1 MFDIQEELK
10 KLPAKPGVYLMHN
23 AQDEII
29 YVGKAR
35 ILKNR
40 VRQYFQSSYKRSVK
54 IEHMVSHIAYFEYI
68 ITDSELEALVL
79 ECNLIKEHRPHYN
92 TMLKDDKSYPYIR
105 VTVQEDYPR
114 ILFCRNVKRDKSKY
128 FGPYT
133 SAGAVKETIELMHKV
148 YKIRNCSR
156 VLPRDIGKERPCLYH
171 QIRQCDA
178 PCQGY
183 ISKEQYRENVE
194 QALRFLN
201 GDDKK
206 ILKDLEEKMLAASA
220 AMEFEDA
227 AEYRDLM
234 NSVKRIGEKQ
244 KINDTGGDDRDI
256 IALAKAGDEAVVAIF
271 FIRNGKLLGRDH
283 FHMGGIGDS
292 EKSEILMD
300 FVKQFYMGTPFIPR
314 EILLQEEVP
323 DTEIL
328 EKWLSDKRGGKVS
341 FLTPKRGTKHK
352 MMELAY
358 KNAQNVLIKDSEKL
372 KREEHRTIGAVH
384 ELEQLLGIR
393 GLNRM
398 EAFDISNTN
407 GYENV
412 ASMVVFEKGKARRSD
427 YRKFKIRT
435 VAGPDDY
442 RCMEEALT
450 RRFSHGIRETAE
462 RSEKGLD
469 PSLGSFTR
477 FPDILMMDGGKG
489 QVNVA
494 LKVLDDLGL
503 SIPVCGM
510 VKDDYHRTRGLY
522 YNNEIIQFPKN
533 SEAFRMITRLQDEAH
548 RFAIEYHKS
557 LRSKGQVHSVLD
569 DIKGVGP
576 ARRKALMRYFKDIDK
591 IRQASPDEL
600 MKAEGITARV
610 ADEIFSFF
618 HKSDVV
624 KEEQPVIE

>member
-412 ASMVVFEKGKARRSD
+412 ASLVVFEKGKARRSD

-469 PSLGSFTR
+469 PTLGSFTR

-618 HKSDVV
+618 HESDVV

>member
-23 AQDEII
+23 DRDEII

-35 ILKNR
+35 VLKNR
-40 VRQYFQSSYKRSVK
+40 VRQYFQSGYKRSVK

-133 SAGAVKETIELMHKV
+133 SAGAVKETIELIHKV
-148 YKIRNCSR
+148 YKIRNCHR

-183 ISKEQYRENVE
+183 ISREQYRENVE

-201 GDDKK
+201 GDDKT
-206 ILKDLEEKMLAASA
+206 ILEDLEKKMKDAAA

-256 IALAKAGDEAVVAIF
+256 IALAKAGDEAVVSVF
-271 FIRNGKLLGRDH
+271 FIRSGKLLGRDH

-341 FLTPKRGTKHK
+341 LLTPKRGTKHK
-352 MMELAY
+352 MMELAS

-412 ASMVVFEKGKARRSD
+412 ASMVVFEKGKARKSD

-450 RRFSHGIRETAE
+450 RRFSHGLREKEE
-462 RSEKGLD
+462 REEKGLD
-469 PSLGSFTR
+469 AELGSFTR

-494 LKVLDDLGL
+494 LRVLEEMNLH
-503 SIPVCGM
+503 IPVCGM
-510 VKDDYHRTRGLY
+510 VKDDFHRTRGLY
-522 YNNEIIQFPKN
+522 YNNEIIRFPKN
-533 SEAFRMITRLQDEAH
+533 SEAFRMIIRLQDEAH

-591 IRQASPDEL
+591 IRQASPEEL

-610 ADEIFSFF
+610 ADAIFSFF
-618 HKSDVV
+618 HESDSV
-624 KEEQPVIE
+624 KKE

>member
-341 FLTPKRGTKHK
+341 FITPKRGTKHK

-469 PSLGSFTR
+469 PTLGSFTR

-618 HKSDVV
+618 HESDVV

>member
-618 HKSDVV
+618 HESDVV